1 MSFANLKIFDSVKD
15 ANIFHEYEFVYT
27 LDNTKYHGVIDLMLE
42 YTDHID
48 IIDYKLSDTTD
59 VNYISQL
66 NGYKDYISSITKK
79 TVNVYLYSIINEK
92 MSSL

>member
-1 MSFANLKIFDSVKD
+1 
-15 ANIFHEYEFVYT
+15 
-27 LDNTKYHGVIDLMLE
+27 MLE
-42 YTDHID
+42 YTDHIE
-48 IIDYKLSDTTD
+48 IIDYKLSDITD

-79 TVNVYLYSIINEK
+79 SVNVYLYSIINEK

>member
-1 MSFANLKIFDSVKD
+1 
-15 ANIFHEYEFVYT
+15 
-27 LDNTKYHGVIDLMLE
+27 MLE

-48 IIDYKLSDTTD
+48 IIDYKLSDITD

-79 TVNVYLYSIINEK
+79 PVNVYLYSIINEK

>member
-1 MSFANLKIFDSVKD
+1 MSFAKLKIFDNVKD

-48 IIDYKLSDTTD
+48 IIDYKLSDITD

-66 NGYKDYISSITKK
+66 NGYKDYISSITK
-79 TVNVYLYSIINEK
+79 NQLMFIIFNN
-92 MSSL
+92 

>member
-1 MSFANLKIFDSVKD
+1 
-15 ANIFHEYEFVYT
+15 
-27 LDNTKYHGVIDLMLE
+27 MLE

-48 IIDYKLSDTTD
+48 IIDYKLSDITD